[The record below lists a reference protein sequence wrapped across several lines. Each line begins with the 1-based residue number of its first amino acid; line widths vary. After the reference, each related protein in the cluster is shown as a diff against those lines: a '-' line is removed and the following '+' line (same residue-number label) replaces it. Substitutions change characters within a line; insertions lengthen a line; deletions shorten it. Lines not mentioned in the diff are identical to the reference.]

1 MSQNESAEENAM
13 ESPFFRLDGQMGP
26 CPPHIDEGDKDI
38 GDGYLGG
45 IQDSLDERGE
55 FLILGSTRR

>member
-1 MSQNESAEENAM
+1 M